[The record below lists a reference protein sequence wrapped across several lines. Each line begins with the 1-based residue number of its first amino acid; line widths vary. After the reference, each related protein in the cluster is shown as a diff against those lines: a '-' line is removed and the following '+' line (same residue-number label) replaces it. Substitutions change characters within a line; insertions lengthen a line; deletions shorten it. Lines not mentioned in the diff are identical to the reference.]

1 MSSNVSSMRKEHLLL
16 FGVMATLTLAT
27 LCLIILHYPDLPD
40 RIPTHFNTAGNP
52 DAWGSKTSILLFPGL
67 EILFLVLSMVIYRY
81 PNYANIPSTI
91 ALSQLPD
98 GVRKKAYSLI
108 RSVILITMSLVSFLM
123 FYLTRENLLVARG
136 LEKSIN
142 NLPIWIT
149 IGCLAPV
156 IVYYAIKMRRLE

>member
-1 MSSNVSSMRKEHLLL
+1 MIELEAVS
-16 FGVMATLTLAT
+16 
-27 LCLIILHYPDLPD
+27 
-40 RIPTHFNTAGNP
+40 
-52 DAWGSKTSILLFPGL
+52 
-67 EILFLVLSMVIYRY
+67 
-81 PNYANIPSTI
+81 
-91 ALSQLPD
+91 
-98 GVRKKAYSLI
+98 KAYSLI